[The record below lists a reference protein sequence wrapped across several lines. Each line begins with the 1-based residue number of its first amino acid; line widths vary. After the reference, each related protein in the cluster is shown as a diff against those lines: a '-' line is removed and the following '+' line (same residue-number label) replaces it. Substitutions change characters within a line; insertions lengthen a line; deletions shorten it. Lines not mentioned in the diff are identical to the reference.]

1 MSTAELY
8 RWSLQVRADLDR
20 LGGQLLDLD
29 GDPTTKL
36 VAAGGMTGSSAAPS
50 AAATAALDRLWAL
63 LTAVRGQLDTVEQQR
78 AKGRKADEGLVA
90 RSLTDPVI
98 EVDPGLGLGRLTM
111 AGAMNRMTADYATA
125 SEVIARIGGAWRDG
139 LPLLDQG
146 RVRLEQLRA
155 DLGSF
160 PESDRAA
167 EALARSDAA
176 AATDPLLLGETLGP
190 LRQALDVTDAAA
202 GNLQARRME
211 LPGQL
216 HDAAELLARVDR
228 MIREG
233 SVALD
238 ETRAKITAPAG
249 LLAPLD
255 PAALLDDPGP
265 GRGLGPWLERLRVT
279 AGTDWRAAVNGL
291 VAWRRLAE
299 GISATAEQVRA
310 ANRAP
315 LDRRNELRGLLDA
328 LAVKAA
334 AAGRAED
341 PDLSASHERAR
352 SLLYVAPCDLDAAAV
367 AVDGFGRSIAPR
379 APRPEEDQR

>member
-50 AAATAALDRLWAL
+50 DAATAALDRLWAL

-255 PAALLDDPGP
+255 PAALLDDPT
-265 GRGLGPWLERLRVT
+265 RGLGPWLERLRI
-279 AGTDWRAAVNGL
+279 AARTDWRAAVNGL
-291 VAWRRLAE
+291 AAWCRLAE
-299 GISATAEQVRA
+299 GISATAEQVLV

-315 LDRRNELRGLLDA
+315 LERRNELRGLLDA

-341 PDLSASHERAR
+341 PGLSALHERAR
-352 SLLYVAPCDLDAAAV
+352 ALLYVAPCDLDAAAT
-367 AVDGFGRSIAPR
+367 AVDGFGRAIAPR
-379 APRPEEDQR
+379 TTRPEEDQR